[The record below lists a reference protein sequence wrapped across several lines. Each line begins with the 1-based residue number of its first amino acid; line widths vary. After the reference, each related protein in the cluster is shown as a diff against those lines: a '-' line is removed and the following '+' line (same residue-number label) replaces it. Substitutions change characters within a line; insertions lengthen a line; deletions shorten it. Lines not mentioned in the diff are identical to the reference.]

1 MRRDV
6 GPVVDHHVESSAGR
20 RNKCVEE
27 LSGAL
32 VALVQRTRHTRA
44 NGGARVRVGE
54 AIPRPRARG
63 LEVPVPDPVDV
74 RRVRQVE
81 LPRLHRPALLDTD
94 LDEPDRLFAE
104 RLEEWHVEPRVAMVE
119 RLVRARVLQELVQ
132 QRLVRR
138 RSRFPRKAAAAGR
151 VRGLDPTHAE
161 HASLAEE
168 RRQACPRGYQKTHRR
183 RAVDIRVRNRG
194 PGSAVLG
201 VARAVARSSSSMVS
215 APRSSNF

>member
-63 LEVPVPDPVDV
+63 LEVPVPDPVYV

-194 PGSAVLG
+194 QRRP
-201 VARAVARSSSSMVS
+201 ARCARGR
-215 APRSSNF
+215 AILELDGLCPREL